1 MQIPILLKMTSSQK
15 IYEILLPLKQKT
27 LDKINKNLNEERE
40 KLNILKGHVP
50 EILVYGTF
58 ERTFST
64 CLGHKLQ
71 EIASACGNNVINVD
85 QEDGKTL
92 GIDIRTDFG
101 EGQMKLGKN
110 TQTGTHKKDSI
121 NKLIETT
128 KQNNTNPFFVTAL
141 GESYE
146 YVNNGILYI
155 GGNKF
160 WDKIGVDYDELY
172 DGIVRVIRETYE
184 EVKSTIIPNF

>member
-1 MQIPILLKMTSSQK
+1 MTSISSKK
-15 IYEILLPLKQKT
+15 IYEILLPLKKKT
-27 LDKINKNLNEERE
+27 LDKIDKNLKEEKE

-71 EIASACGNNVINVD
+71 EIASECGNNVINVD
-85 QEDGKTL
+85 AEDGKTL

-121 NKLIETT
+121 NKLIKTT
-128 KQNNTNPFFVTAL
+128 KQNNTDPFFVTAL

-146 YVNNGILYI
+146 YVNDGILYI
-155 GGNKF
+155 GGRKF
-160 WDKIGVDYDELY
+160 WDKIGIDYDELY
-172 DGIVRVIRETYE
+172 DGIVKVIKETYA
-184 EVKSTIIPNF
+184 EVKSTIIPTL